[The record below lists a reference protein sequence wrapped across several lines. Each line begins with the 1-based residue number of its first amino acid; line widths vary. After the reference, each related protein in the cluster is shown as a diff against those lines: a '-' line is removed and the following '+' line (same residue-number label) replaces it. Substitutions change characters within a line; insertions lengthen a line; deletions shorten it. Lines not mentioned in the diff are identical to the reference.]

1 MLTRD
6 TLGIIFANM
15 HENSVREM
23 TQERSMA
30 SLPFGGRYRLVDFAL
45 SSMVHAGISQVGV
58 VTKSNYQSLVDHIG
72 TGRDWDLA
80 RRRGIS
86 ILSPYSYTSSEGNM
100 AYHGRIEALY
110 AVRDFIEHST
120 CELVLFADTDHV
132 CSPDIADII
141 DRHIRTGADVT
152 MVCRDPDPDPENVS
166 NVISVRCEEDGTVN
180 DIMINRYDENYLQS
194 MNIVVVGRLKLLELI
209 EEAHAHAKTFFE
221 RDILL
226 ANLDS
231 LKVMAY
237 RYTDYVRRITGLK
250 SYYKISLE
258 LTDPE
263 TTSELFG
270 KQTIYTKIHD
280 SPPVRYSI
288 GCDVKNSFV
297 ADGCTIEGT
306 VENCILFRDVFIEK
320 GAVVKNSVIMQNTH
334 VCSGADLECVVT
346 DKDVTVT
353 EGKKL
358 AGDPEYPLYIKKKS
372 VV

>member
-30 SLPFGGRYRLVDFAL
+30 SLPFGGRYRLVDFTL
-45 SSMVHAGISQVGV
+45 SAMVHAGISQVGI
-58 VTKSNYQSLVDHIG
+58 VTKNNYQSLVDHIG
-72 TGRDWDLA
+72 SGRDWDLA

-100 AYHGRIEALY
+100 AFHGRIEALY
-110 AVRDFIEHST
+110 AVRDFIEHSSSD
-120 CELVLFADTDHV
+120 LVLLADTDHI
-132 CSPDIADII
+132 CSPDISDII
-141 DRHIRTGADVT
+141 DKHISTGADVT

-166 NVISVRCEEDGTVN
+166 NCISVRCGEDGTVN
-180 DIMINRYDENYLQS
+180 DIMINKYDENYLQS
-194 MNIVVVGRLKLLELI
+194 MNIMVIGRLKLLELI
-209 EEAHAHAKTFFE
+209 ADASAHAKTFFE

-226 ANLDS
+226 EHINE
-231 LKVMAY
+231 LKVVAY
-237 RYTDYVRRITGLK
+237 RYTDYVRRITGLR
-250 SYYKISLE
+250 SYYNISLE

-263 TTSELFG
+263 KTSKLFG
-270 KQTIYTKIHD
+270 KQIIYTKVHD

-288 GCDVKNSFV
+288 GCDVRNSFV

-306 VENCILFRDVFIEK
+306 VENCVLFRDVVIEK
-320 GAVVKNSVIMQNTH
+320 GAVVRNSVIMQNTH
-334 VCSGADLECVVT
+334 VCAGADLECVVT

-353 EGKKL
+353 SGKKL